1 MTLRDDLLAAG
12 RRAAAVLDD
21 AQLSDRLA
29 QGFTRVDP
37 FAIAA
42 VAAVPIIVRPLD
54 KLLGAFLREEQP
66 GIILNSAR
74 PAGLV
79 HMTCAHELGHYFMG
93 HQSTS
98 DQSIDYSTSASLVE
112 RQADLFA
119 YSLLMPRRL
128 LNNLMKIKG
137 WGATSFH
144 DPVILYQLSLRLG
157 MSYTG
162 AVWSL
167 HRQNLL
173 TYPQAKALAAVQPV
187 DLKRGLTAEVLHD
200 PVNQDVWLLDSSDRD
215 LILEPR
221 KDDRFTIDLPNRA
234 GAGYLWTVTEAAHQ
248 GFTLRPVLV
257 DGRQQGPES
266 DDVLVGG
273 RRSLRYSLEHASTEL
288 TSMALNFR
296 EAQPWRPSTT
306 RGESF
311 AVSTQLET
319 ITLGLTPEA
328 RQRLVKEVA
337 DQ

>member
-21 AQLSDRLA
+21 AQLPDRLA

-42 VAAVPIIVRPLD
+42 IAAVPIIVRPLD
-54 KLLGAFLREEQP
+54 KLLGAFLREDQP

-93 HQSTS
+93 HKSTS
-98 DQSIDYSTSASLVE
+98 DQHIDYNSSASLVE

-128 LNNLMKIKG
+128 LLKLMKIKG
-137 WGATSFH
+137 WGATSFF
-144 DPVILYQLSLRLG
+144 DPVVVYQLSLRLG
-157 MSYTG
+157 MSFTG

-173 TYPQAKALAAVQPV
+173 PLDRAQALAAVHPV
-187 DLKRGLTAEVLHD
+187 DLKLGLTTDVLHD
-200 PVNQDVWLLDSSDRD
+200 PANQDVWLLDSSDKD

-221 KDDRFTIDLPNRA
+221 KDDRFTIDLPSRA
-234 GAGYLWTVTEAAHQ
+234 GAGYLWTVSEAANQ
-248 GFTLRPVLV
+248 GFELRPVLV
-257 DGRQQGPES
+257 DGRQQGPEPE
-266 DDVLVGG
+266 DVLVGG
-273 RRSLRYSLEHASTEL
+273 KRSLRYSLNHANSEL
-288 TSMALNFR
+288 TSMALKFR
-296 EAQPWRPSTT
+296 EAQPWRPATT

-311 AVSTQLET
+311 DVSTQLET
-319 ITLGLTPEA
+319 ITLGLTPES
-328 RQRLVKEVA
+328 RQRLVREVA
-337 DQ
+337 AQ